1 MPEPLLARIPP
12 ADMPEDLRSA
22 WSQSMELRGDATFFE
37 VFANHPELYRWYI
50 SSFYEE
56 VFRGG
61 RVPRRYKELLRL
73 RLSTLHGCKF
83 CNQGNREDARAAGL
97 SEAEINALEDPD
109 SDALS
114 AQDRAVLALGERLSL
129 VTDHGAVDAELHAR
143 LANFFDDAQILEL
156 GFVGSVLSGVAK
168 FLFSFD
174 LVERE
179 ENCPFHPAA

>member
-1 MPEPLLARIPP
+1 
-12 ADMPEDLRSA
+12 
-22 WSQSMELRGDATFFE
+22 
-37 VFANHPELYRWYI
+37 
-50 SSFYEE
+50 
-56 VFRGG
+56 
-61 RVPRRYKELLRL
+61 
-73 RLSTLHGCKF
+73 HGCKF

-129 VTDHGAVDAELHAR
+129 LTEQGAVDTELHAR
-143 LANFFDDAQILEL
+143 LATFFDDAQILEL

-179 ENCPFHPAA
+179 ESCPFHPAA

>member
-50 SSFYEE
+50 SSFYEG

-97 SEAEINALEDPD
+97 TEAEINALEDPD

-143 LANFFDDAQILEL
+143 LATFFDDAQILEL

-179 ENCPFHPAA
+179 DNCPFHPDA